1 MTILLVETP
10 TDAATA
16 FVHFWRKRPLVPA
29 TFIGS
34 GTSSAVLIRQNND
47 NGLTRLSFSP
57 F

>member
-10 TDAATA
+10 THAATA
-16 FVHFWRKRPLVPA
+16 FAHFWRKRPLVPA

-47 NGLTRLSFSP
+47 NGLTGLFFSP